1 MGIFGK
7 RTKTKED
14 VSVETIVEKA
24 NKKEVTGTYTR
35 SEIVGLQRE
44 AIKDLIKEA
53 VSDVTELIMEDGIDE
68 DTARVY
74 LVLKKYQKPVA
85 KLIDLG
91 YEELYLEIKKT
102 EELEEAIKVLS
113 EQSKRQNEII
123 DTQNKILDRMAKA
136 IENANKTENL
146 SSKKEK

>member
-7 RTKTKED
+7 KIKKEVD
-14 VSVETIVEKA
+14 VETTE
-24 NKKEVTGTYTR
+24 KKEVTGTYTR
-35 SEIVGLQRE
+35 SELVGLQRE
-44 AIKDLIKEA
+44 TIKDLIKEA
-53 VSDVTELIMEDGIDE
+53 VSDLTELVMEDGIDE

-113 EQSKRQNEII
+113 EQSAKQNDII
-123 DTQNKILDRMAKA
+123 ENQNKILDRMTKA

-146 SSKKEK
+146 CTKKEK

>member
-7 RTKTKED
+7 KTKTVK
-14 VSVETIVEKA
+14 KA
-24 NKKEVTGTYTR
+24 IDADKTEQKEVTGTYTR

-44 AIKDLIKEA
+44 ALNDLIKEA
-53 VSDVTELIMEDGIDE
+53 ISDITELIVEEGIDE

-74 LVLKKYQKPVA
+74 LVLKKYQKPFA
-85 KLIDLG
+85 KLIDLS

-113 EQSKRQNEII
+113 EQSKKQNDII

-136 IENANKTENL
+136 IENANKVENL
-146 SSKKEK
+146 TTKKEK

>member
-1 MGIFGK
+1 MGIFGNK
-7 RTKTKED
+7 TKTMKKEVD
-14 VSVETIVEKA
+14 VETTE
-24 NKKEVTGTYTR
+24 KKEVTGTYTR
-35 SEIVGLQRE
+35 SELVGLQRE
-44 AIKDLIKEA
+44 TIKDLIKEA
-53 VSDVTELIMEDGIDE
+53 VSDLTELVMEDGIDE

-113 EQSKRQNEII
+113 EQSAKQNDII
-123 DTQNKILDRMAKA
+123 ETQNKILDRMAKA

-146 SSKKEK
+146 TIKKEK

>member
-7 RTKTKED
+7 RTKTVKEE
-14 VSVETIVEKA
+14 VNVEKTE
-24 NKKEVTGTYTR
+24 KKEVTGTYTR
-35 SEIVGLQRE
+35 SELVDLQRNTL
-44 AIKDLIKEA
+44 KDLFKEA
-53 VSDVTELIMEDGIDE
+53 VSDLTELVMEDGIDE

-113 EQSKRQNEII
+113 EQSKKQNDII

-146 SSKKEK
+146 CTKKEK